1 MLIFTC
7 GYNGVFCWW
16 WHFLCFRKQVSK
28 EMHCCITV
36 PDHWNNVSECLAFWT
51 KRHHMMWWVEKKSQC
66 PSVVFFLYFLALLHV
81 LYHVCQCLL
90 HWRLGGV
97 SNNQHT
103 VNTADSRLWRDLGTC
118 SFAMTITKCYV
129 FHLFPF
135 RHWAAGLQLC
145 GGCHQTVHVL
155 PCVYVCASERASE
168 RSLGA
173 LSLSPGSLIRCV
185 KAPLNDGL
193 LCQCALRR
201 INLFHW
207 FLFRQ
212 NASVCCFPPP
222 SRRLPAI
229 IDGNG
234 LRQINPFLVKI
245 AANNPW
251 LCLTS
256 VNQRE
261 ARFWQPHSQR
271 ALTPGESSRSTW
283 TQP

>member
-1 MLIFTC
+1 MAWPWNTS
-7 GYNGVFCWW
+7 
-16 WHFLCFRKQVSK
+16 RA
-28 EMHCCITV
+28 ITII
-36 PDHWNNVSECLAFWT
+36 NATSFI
-51 KRHHMMWWVEKKSQC
+51 
-66 PSVVFFLYFLALLHV
+66 
-81 LYHVCQCLL
+81 
-90 HWRLGGV
+90 
-97 SNNQHT
+97 
-103 VNTADSRLWRDLGTC
+103 
-118 SFAMTITKCYV
+118 SFALDPGLWDCSCVAGATR
-129 FHLFPF
+129 LFMSC
-135 RHWAAGLQLC
+135 LVC
-145 GGCHQTVHVL
+145 M
-155 PCVYVCASERASE
+155 CVPMCASE

-193 LCQCALRR
+193 LCQCGLRR

-251 LCLTS
+251 LCLMS
-256 VNQRE
+256 VNQGE
-261 ARFWQPHSQR
+261 ARFWQPHSQW

-283 TQP
+283 TKP